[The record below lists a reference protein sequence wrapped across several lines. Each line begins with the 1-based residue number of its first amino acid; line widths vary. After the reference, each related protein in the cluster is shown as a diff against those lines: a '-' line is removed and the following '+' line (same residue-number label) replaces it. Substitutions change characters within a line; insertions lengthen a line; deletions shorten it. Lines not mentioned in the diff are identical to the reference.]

1 MYDMKQQNT
10 SVMTISSLLSLTM
23 LIVMLV
29 AVFILA
35 RSPDYAYDP
44 TRAPFSSRHSEDVSV
59 ARNEL
64 TQRFEQAIMMLHA
77 KQYEHAITALHR
89 VIQLSPRMPEAYVNM
104 GYALLGLERYH
115 AAHDFFRTATD
126 LNPYQANAYWGLA
139 VALENG
145 GDLQAALGA
154 MRIFIHLAEP
164 GDPFVRRARSAIW
177 EWGNQL
183 ERGPLPEHEK
193 EFLRRGTQRLEARM
207 KPRSDATDDGSSINT
222 D

>member
-1 MYDMKQQNT
+1 MKSHKT
-10 SVMTISSLLSLTM
+10 SAQTIPTVLSL
-23 LIVMLV
+23 VMLV
-29 AVFILA
+29 IMVMAVFVLV
-35 RSPDYAYDP
+35 RLPDYAYDP
-44 TRAPFSSRHSEDVSV
+44 TRAPFSNRHSENAGV
-59 ARNEL
+59 AQDEL

-104 GYALLGLERYH
+104 GYALLGLKRYH

-145 GDLQAALGA
+145 GDLKAALGA

-164 GDPFVRRARSAIW
+164 GNPFVRRARSAIW

-193 EFLRRGTQRLEARM
+193 EFLRKGAKRWEERTR
-207 KPRSDATDDGSSINT
+207 PRSDVHDDASKIRV